1 MNQNESRQPQL
12 DPLSRQ
18 QILILM
24 GITALILFIIGNLW
38 RMIGNVDL
46 LAWQITGV
54 ACLQGVAIAIG
65 IIAASSIL
73 YAVWGNYRESVDVY
87 LEFVLRPLAL
97 PDVLWLGLLPGLSEE
112 FLFRGIMLP
121 ALGMGWAA
129 LGVSSLIFG
138 VLHISGVQQWSY
150 AVWAAIIGLV
160 LGYSAIATGNL
171 FVPILAHI
179 ITNFTSSL
187 IWKLRNRPAST

>member
-1 MNQNESRQPQL
+1 MNQPNQPQL

-24 GITALILFIIGNLW
+24 GITALILFIVGNLW
-38 RMIGNVDL
+38 RMVGNVDL
-46 LAWQITGV
+46 LAWQVTGT
-54 ACLQGVAIAIG
+54 ACLQGVAIAAG
-65 IIAASSIL
+65 IILASGLL
-73 YAVWGNYRESVDVY
+73 YSVWGNYRQSVDVY
-87 LEFVLRPLAL
+87 LDFVLKPLAL

-121 ALGMGWAA
+121 GLGLGWAA
-129 LGVSSLIFG
+129 LGISSLIFG

-150 AVWAAIIGLV
+150 AVWAAVIGLV

-171 FVPILAHI
+171 FVPVLAHI
-179 ITNFTSSL
+179 ITNFISSL
-187 IWKLRNRPAST
+187 VWKLRNPTTA

>member
-1 MNQNESRQPQL
+1 MNQSNQPQL

-24 GITALILFIIGNLW
+24 GITALILFIVGNLW
-38 RMIGNVDL
+38 RMVGNVDL
-46 LAWQITGV
+46 LAWQVTGV
-54 ACLQGVAIAIG
+54 ACLQGAAIAAG
-65 IIAASSIL
+65 IILASGLL
-73 YAVWGNYRESVDVY
+73 YSVWENYRQSVDVY
-87 LEFVLRPLAL
+87 LDFVLKPLAL

-121 ALGMGWAA
+121 GLGLGWVALV
-129 LGVSSLIFG
+129 LSSLIFG

-150 AVWAAIIGLV
+150 AMWAAIIGLV

-171 FVPILAHI
+171 FVPVLAHI
-179 ITNFTSSL
+179 ITNFISSL
-187 IWKLRNRPAST
+187 VWKLRNPAAA